1 MYHIYVRVHFKGGIL
16 ALFPQILFTRHTSS
30 VSINIVGIVL
40 LILLLIPLSLHSTI
54 KSEDCFEC
62 HNNYK
67 GFAHRGISCV
77 DCHDDISSIPHK
89 EKFLRPS
96 CKTCHKEITEIYSKN
111 IHEAKRLDCKGCHD
125 VHFLDKETKGCTS
138 CHTTITH
145 KSLPSREKHLG
156 VLECIAC
163 HGKAVTSKVEVG
175 IHIKEGKALTRQTF
189 DLDGN
194 NVIDGGEW
202 DNIQTFLSKNL
213 KGAYRIDV
221 KYYSKGSVHG
231 IAQKPIACKN
241 CHTDRGLFSDARLKF
256 SGIISYEIPIESKIF
271 IPKLPSITKYK
282 ETVHGKKG
290 IECYD
295 CHISQKHINDSI
307 CISCH
312 DELYGIYKDTP
323 HAKKGATK
331 CTDCHNP
338 HSIKAYKE
346 FDSKERLT
354 VCSRCHKDYINKHK
368 WLPNTTMHFDHL
380 ECSTCHSPNSTKSIV
395 LYFGIRKGDKDVA
408 LTYDDLTNIYGKDVK
423 IKGFID
429 KDMDGTIIS
438 EELATFFVELKKKLQ
453 KDLFIGSSIIVTKVY
468 HDHSVKR
475 SKERVCTT
483 CHSEHA
489 AFYDSMFLILPEKGQ
504 HVYIPIK
511 GTILSAFP
519 VSTFIDICL
528 LGEERIKTEDLN
540 KLFKMGQKE
549 RIEYM
554 KELGFKWIDISGIAL
569 IIIVL
574 FLIIMHTVARVIFKR

>member
-1 MYHIYVRVHFKGGIL
+1 MYPIYVRVHFKGGIL

-30 VSINIVGIVL
+30 VSINIVGVVL

-163 HGKAVTSKVEVG
+163 HGKAVRSEVEIG

-338 HSIKAYKE
+338 HSIKTYKE
-346 FDSKERLT
+346 LDSKERLT

-368 WLPNTTMHFDHL
+368 WLPNTALHFKYL
-380 ECSTCHSPNSTKSIV
+380 ECSTCHSPDSTKSIV
-395 LYFGIRKGDKDVA
+395 FYFGIRERGKEKVLDYADLRDISDRDMNLVSLVDRDKNGV
-408 LTYDDLTNIYGKDVK
+408 V
-423 IKGFID
+423 
-429 KDMDGTIIS
+429 IS
-438 EELATFFVELKKKLQ
+438 RELADFFIELKNRLK

-468 HDHSVKR
+468 HEYSVKGQR
-475 SKERVCTT
+475 EKVCAT

-489 AFYDSMFLILPEKGQ
+489 AFYDSMFFILPEKDKYI
-504 HVYIPIK
+504 YIPVK
-511 GTILSAFP
+511 GTTLSALP
-519 VSTFIDICL
+519 TSLVIDMFL
-528 LGEERIKTEDLN
+528 LGEEKVKIEDFK
-540 KLFKMGQKE
+540 KLFAAGHKE
-549 RIEYM
+549 RFEHIR
-554 KELGFKWIDISGIAL
+554 ELGLKWIDLLGILLTLLTFLL
-569 IIIVL
+569 IIIHAIVR
-574 FLIIMHTVARVIFKR
+574 IAKRR